1 VSQNSRH
8 DGVCRLLSRATDRPR
23 LRLPAGAYICC
34 LSNPQNLDIGKLLGT
49 DIANSPFNRILAS
62 GKVTDFVML
71 GNVNTPI
78 HSRLW

>member
-1 VSQNSRH
+1 M
-8 DGVCRLLSRATDRPR
+8 LT
-23 LRLPAGAYICC
+23 GAYICC

-49 DIANSPFNRILAS
+49 EIANSPFNRILAS

-78 HSRLW
+78 HSRLWVRDRRSNSGSAPLLC